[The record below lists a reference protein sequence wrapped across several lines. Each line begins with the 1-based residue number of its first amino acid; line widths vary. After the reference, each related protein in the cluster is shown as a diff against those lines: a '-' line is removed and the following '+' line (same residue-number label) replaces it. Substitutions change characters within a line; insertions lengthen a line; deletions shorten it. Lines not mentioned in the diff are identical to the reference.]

1 MNTRP
6 SDSAPDGVGLGDTLP
21 SGPTAPVV
29 LDAPLAPGHRVGE
42 YAVEA
47 TLGAGAFG
55 TVYRAVHPLI
65 GKTVA
70 IKVLSLRCSADP
82 AIVARFVDE
91 ARAVNHIGH
100 PGIIDIFGFGQ
111 LPDGRHYYI
120 MEHLRG
126 RTLLELLT
134 AQGRLALTP
143 ALELLG
149 PLGEA
154 LDAAHQV
161 GITHR
166 DLKPANIFVE
176 EEAPGLARPRAR
188 LLDFGVAKLLGDL
201 PSGGLR
207 TESGVTVGTP
217 AYMAPEQ
224 CIGKGVDHRADIYA
238 FGVVAFHV
246 LTGRLPFDADS
257 GFGMMAAH
265 VSEPPPLAHTV
276 AADIPPAVSQVLV
289 WLMAKDPATRPRSVG
304 EALARLRVAASDPAS
319 VDASEL
325 AVARQSEPAKEAA
338 KRRGNPPDSLP
349 FSAADAPR
357 ASGTKR
363 RVGWIAAGLVVAGGV
378 AALALPLRPVSEGWV
393 ALPALPAPATRPVR
407 LAPPEPDAR
416 PQAPPSATAATEATL
431 APAPPARTPPPASE
445 PDRTRR
451 TRPPTRRGEHDLE
464 PW

>member
-21 SGPTAPVV
+21 SGPATPPVV

-42 YAVEA
+42 YLVEA

-134 AQGRLALTP
+134 AQGRLALSP

-176 EEAPGLARPRAR
+176 DEAPGLARPRAR

-238 FGVVAFHV
+238 FGVVAFHL
-246 LTGRLPFDADS
+246 LTGRLPFEADS

-276 AADIPPAVSQVLV
+276 VADVPPAVSQVLV
-289 WLMAKDPATRPRSVG
+289 WLMAKDPAARPRSVA
-304 EALARLRVAASDPAS
+304 EALARLRMAASDPAS
-319 VDASEL
+319 V
-325 AVARQSEPAKEAA
+325 
-338 KRRGNPPDSLP
+338 G
-349 FSAADAPR
+349 APR
-357 ASGTKR
+357 SGGTKR
-363 RVGWIAAGLVVAGGV
+363 RVLWIAAGIVALGGV
-378 AALALPLRPVSEGWV
+378 AALALPQRPVSEGWV
-393 ALPALPAPATRPVR
+393 VLPTLPAPATRPVPS
-407 LAPPEPDAR
+407 LPPEPDAR
-416 PQAPPSATAATEATL
+416 PQAPLSAAASTEA
-431 APAPPARTPPPASE
+431 APAPPASTPPPPASE